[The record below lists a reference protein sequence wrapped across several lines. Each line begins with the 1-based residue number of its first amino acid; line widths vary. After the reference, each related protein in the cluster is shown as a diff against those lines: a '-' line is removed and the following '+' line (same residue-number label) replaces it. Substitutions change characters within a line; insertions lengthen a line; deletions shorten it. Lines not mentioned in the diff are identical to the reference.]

1 MNPID
6 IIVELY
12 APGSKAYHILI
23 QHGQQVAHKAVAVA
37 KKIPHLKP
45 DLDFIKEA
53 AMLHDIGIFMTNSPE
68 LGCTG
73 EYPYVCH
80 GYLGRKI
87 LENRQLP
94 AHALVCERH
103 VGVGITLEDVRHLS
117 FPEQREMVPVSTEEQ
132 IVCYADKFFSKN
144 GKTAAKEKSVE
155 EIKCGLELYGHD
167 KILKYD
173 KILKFQLW
181 ADLFGE

>member
-1 MNPID
+1 MNNPID
-6 IIVELY
+6 IISEFY
-12 APGSKAYHILI
+12 DPDSKAYKILI
-23 QHGQQVAHKAVAVA
+23 QHGGQVAGKAVEVA
-37 KKIPHLKP
+37 RRVPHLSP
-45 DLDFIKEA
+45 DLKFIEEA
-53 AMLHDIGIFMTNSPE
+53 AMLHDIGIFLTNAPG

-73 EYPYVCH
+73 EFPYIFH

-87 LENRQLP
+87 LEKRGLP
-94 AHALVCERH
+94 RHALVCERH

-144 GKTAAKEKSVE
+144 GKTTAKEKSVE

-167 KILKYD
+167 KILK
-173 KILKFQLW
+173 FQLW
-181 ADLFGE
+181 ADLFGG